1 MVTYD
6 DMEKTATKR
15 MVKIKGKIVY
25 EPKGKGLIKITK
37 CSGSWKPSSK
47 SIYMTEREMVLH
59 GGRGQHMK
67 KKPKKDSFSYNTD
80 WKAADLVPST
90 DILGTAMIMTAVA
103 RVSGMTAKTTVQ
115 MVMKVDDISDD
126 VK

>member
-37 CSGSWKPSSK
+37 CSGRWKPSSK
-47 SIYMTEREMVLH
+47 SIYMTERELSH
-59 GGRGQHMK
+59 LNTCHITCF
-67 KKPKKDSFSYNTD
+67 KDYEF
-80 WKAADLVPST
+80 K
-90 DILGTAMIMTAVA
+90 
-103 RVSGMTAKTTVQ
+103 
-115 MVMKVDDISDD
+115 
-126 VK
+126 

>member
-1 MVTYD
+1 MVDQNSEKRAIIPTQISKTIKNDSQENNFSKECDVELTVPISDIVTYD

-47 SIYMTEREMVLH
+47 SIYMTEREMVFH
-59 GGRGQHMK
+59 GEEG
-67 KKPKKDSFSYNTD
+67 S
-80 WKAADLVPST
+80 
-90 DILGTAMIMTAVA
+90 I
-103 RVSGMTAKTTVQ
+103 
-115 MVMKVDDISDD
+115 
-126 VK
+126 

>member
-1 MVTYD
+1 MVDQNSEKRAIIPTQISKTIKNDSQENNFSKECDVELTVPISDIVTYD

-47 SIYMTEREMVLH
+47 SIYDGKRNGASWGKRAAYEEKT
-59 GGRGQHMK
+59 K
-67 KKPKKDSFSYNTD
+67 KRF
-80 WKAADLVPST
+80 V
-90 DILGTAMIMTAVA
+90 
-103 RVSGMTAKTTVQ
+103 
-115 MVMKVDDISDD
+115 
-126 VK
+126 